1 MKDPTRDDDERDAY
15 PKPTDRPGRPSDA
28 ARALERERADASTSA
43 QPTTVRCLY
52 ADDDVFVVDKPALAY
67 VDDVLDAVRR
77 GLAVVDA
84 DTVDAREETREKR
97 LEEVALSM
105 MHRLDRDTS
114 GCLIFARSQS
124 ARSSLAEQ
132 FSSGT
137 VKKSYVALCA
147 AERGGHFE
155 TGGEFRV
162 VSGHGRAKFGL
173 FRLYELGDVDRSL
186 PGSSSNK
193 VKRCE
198 TVVTIGE
205 TIDDVSVRYCEDDDD
220 SKTQLVVATCS
231 PITGRTHQIRLH
243 CASLGIPLVG
253 DVRYGGPATLVSS
266 ETPVRGALL
275 HAKSITFRHPTRGE
289 FVTAVAPNPAWQP
302 RTSARDITCALPS

>member
-1 MKDPTRDDDERDAY
+1 MTDPTRDDNNY

-28 ARALERERADASTSA
+28 ARALERERADASTRS

-52 ADDDVFVVDKPALAY
+52 ADDDVFVIDKPAQAY

-77 GLAVVDA
+77 GLAIVDA

-97 LEEVALSM
+97 LEEVELSM

-114 GCLIFARSQS
+114 GCLVFARSQR

-137 VKKSYVALCA
+137 VKKFYVALCA
-147 AERGGHFE
+147 AERGERFE
-155 TGGEFRV
+155 MGGEFRV
-162 VSGHGRAKFGL
+162 VSGHGRAKYGL

-186 PGSSSNK
+186 PGSTGNK

-198 TVVTIGE
+198 TVVSIDE
-205 TIDDVSVRYCEDDDD
+205 TIDEVSVRYCEDDDD

-266 ETPVRGALL
+266 DMPVRGALL
-275 HAKSITFRHPTRGE
+275 HAKSITFRHPTRRE
-289 FVTAVAPNPAWQP
+289 FITAAAPNPSW
-302 RTSARDITCALPS
+302 R